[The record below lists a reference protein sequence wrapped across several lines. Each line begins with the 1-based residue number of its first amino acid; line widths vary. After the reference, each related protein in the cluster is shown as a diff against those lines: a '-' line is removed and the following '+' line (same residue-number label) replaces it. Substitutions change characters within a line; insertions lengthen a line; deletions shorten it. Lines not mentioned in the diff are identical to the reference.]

1 MDVTA
6 KQFKK
11 LIQTNN
17 IVTTL
22 NVLEN
27 VTFKNY
33 KSLVTIPN
41 GTHFEKDL
49 TIINCPNFKNIG
61 KGVSVYNLSI
71 EDCHNFTYI
80 DDCLKAVSMKISKCP
95 SFESLGNKIRLGY
108 KSSNLFSNNIIIG
121 NCPKFKHI
129 GKEFKVRNEDLNIK
143 KCPTLENLPE
153 DMSFKGNL
161 LIEDSGVKSIPP
173 TLKSMS
179 AIYLENCPNLTTL
192 PISLKTDGLSIDN
205 CPITSYDGVTIKEY
219 LSLYNQ
225 KLYAPFCNIKGKYTT
240 SLDTTTIYS
249 IPIDELP
256 LYINLNLKN
265 DDEAKILIKNILSG
279 DIITYRVALNVK
291 LDSTKYDISSVE
303 NIKKALATEINNLTE
318 VEAECAITD
327 IIDLN
332 KLL

>member
-41 GTHFEKDL
+41 DTHFEKDL

-95 SFESLGNKIRLGY
+95 SFESLGNKIRLGAGAY
-108 KSSNLFSNNIIIG
+108 SRYNTTIID

-161 LIEDSGVKSIPP
+161 LIEDSGVKSIPQ
-173 TLKSMS
+173 TLKSMGV
-179 AIYLENCPNLTTL
+179 IYLEDCPNLTTL
-192 PISLKTDGLSIDN
+192 PNPLKTDELCVDN
-205 CPITSYDGVTIKEY
+205 CPISSYEGITIKDY
-219 LSLYNQ
+219 LTLSNQ
-225 KLYAPFCNIKGKYTT
+225 KQYTPFYNIKGKYNI
-240 SLDTTTIYS
+240 SLDDTTIYS

-256 LYINLNLKN
+256 LYINLNLEN
-265 DDEAKILIKNILSG
+265 DDEAKTLIKNILSG
-279 DIITYRVALNVK
+279 DMITYRVALNVK